1 MGNSAVQDMG
11 RLDLSSGQ
19 LDGQP
24 AVLLDLG
31 ASQTL
36 QSAPDLHAALAEATD
51 RGLPLV
57 VDASSVEQ
65 ITTSAVQLLIA
76 AGRRMAA
83 AEEEL
88 SHQDE
93 FGYRVINDD
102 FDAALAELEGIVLD
116 ARRVPR

>member
-19 LDGQP
+19 WDGQP

-36 QSAPDLHAALAEATD
+36 QSAPDLHAALVEATE

-57 VDASSVEQ
+57 VDASSIEHL
-65 ITTSAVQLLIA
+65 TTSAVQLLIA

-83 AEEEL
+83 ADTVMAI
-88 SHQDE
+88 QKPTAE
-93 FGYRVINDD
+93 FRN
-102 FDAALAELEGIVLD
+102 ALGDLGIDPVEQGWAMEGVGD
-116 ARRVPR
+116 G

>member
-1 MGNSAVQDMG
+1 MG

-76 AGRRMAA
+76 AGRRMVAA
-83 AEEEL
+83 DMVMAIRKPTG
-88 SHQDE
+88 E
-93 FGYRVINDD
+93 FRN
-102 FDAALAELEGIVLD
+102 ALCDLGIDPVEQGWD
-116 ARRVPR
+116 MKGVGDG

>member
-36 QSAPDLHAALAEATD
+36 QSAPDLHAVLVAATEK
-51 RGLPLV
+51 GMPLV
-57 VDASSVEQ
+57 IDASSIEHL
-65 ITTSAVQLLIA
+65 TTSAVQVLIA

-83 AEEEL
+83 ADTVMAIRNP
-88 SHQDE
+88 SSE
-93 FGYRVINDD
+93 FRN
-102 FDAALAELEGIVLD
+102 ALGDLGIDPVEQGWAMEGVGD
-116 ARRVPR
+116 G